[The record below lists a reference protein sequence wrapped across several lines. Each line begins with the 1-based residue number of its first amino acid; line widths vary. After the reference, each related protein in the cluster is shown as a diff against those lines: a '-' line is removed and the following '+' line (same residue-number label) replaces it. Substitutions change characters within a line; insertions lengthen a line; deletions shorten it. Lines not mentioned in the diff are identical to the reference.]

1 MFIDSSLEL
10 ANAETV
16 DATADSSLRVVGG
29 IDLRGGGGKD
39 GGGAITDN
47 ATIDLSAGEPIYVVI
62 EVTTE
67 ITGTATSNFQLNT
80 HTAEQSKGAVIAG
93 TTLFKT
99 GLSGDNQTV
108 GKRWI
113 FTLPEGG
120 YARYLHVGHNG
131 DGTAAAGAIS
141 CFITKDVS
149 NWTSTD
155 TRTE

>member
-80 HTAEQSKGAVIAG
+80 HN
-93 TTLFKT
+93 L
-99 GLSGDNQTV
+99 N
-108 GKRWI
+108 RWWS
-113 FTLPEGG
+113 PGQ
-120 YARYLHVGHNG
+120 NG
-131 DGTAAAGAIS
+131 NRLAS
-141 CFITKDVS
+141 PWKKH
-149 NWTSTD
+149 
-155 TRTE
+155 RTCSILRMPN